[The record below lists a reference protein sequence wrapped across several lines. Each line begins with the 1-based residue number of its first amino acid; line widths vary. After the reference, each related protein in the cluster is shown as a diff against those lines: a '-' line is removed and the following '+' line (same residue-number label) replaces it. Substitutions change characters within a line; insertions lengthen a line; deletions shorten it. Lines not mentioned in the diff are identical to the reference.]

1 MPKEELREALGR
13 DMDSRAFGSLF
24 QQWQEEKTIRV
35 EANLA
40 RSATFAVQLSEK
52 QSAVLERMEI
62 FYRQCGIAAP
72 LIEDVSREI
81 KAPPDAV
88 SALLKLGT
96 AHGKFVRV
104 ADGVYYDAQ
113 TVAALQQTLREMAQ
127 KTGSVTVAAFRDLTQ
142 TNRKFA
148 MQALEYFDKIRFTR
162 RSGDERTL
170 VE

>member
-1 MPKEELREALGR
+1 
-13 DMDSRAFGSLF
+13 
-24 QQWQEEKTIRV
+24 
-35 EANLA
+35 
-40 RSATFAVQLSEK
+40 
-52 QSAVLERMEI
+52 MEN

-72 LIEDVSREI
+72 LIEDVSREV

-88 SALLKLGT
+88 TALLKLGT
-96 AHGKFVRV
+96 AHGRFVRI

-113 TVAALQQTLREMAQ
+113 TVAALQQTIREVAR
-127 KTGSVTVAAFRDLTQ
+127 KNGAITVAAFRDLTQ

-170 VE
+170 FEEARKEE